1 MAKLPNARQSN
12 SAKSGASRSPEGL
25 LDVFVTGGVTFGP
38 LVTPSTDSNAV
49 GVAVAPSIDWDGFTV
64 EVALDVAEAVVV
76 GLALGLG
83 LGLFDGLE
91 LALGLGLGVAS
102 TTRISDVQGL
112 LAPLLLASPL

>member
-1 MAKLPNARQSN
+1 MAKLPNARQSS

-38 LVTPSTDSNAV
+38 LVTPSTDWNAV

-64 EVALDVAEAVVV
+64 EVALGVAEAVVV
-76 GLALGLG
+76 GLALGL
-83 LGLFDGLE
+83 FDGLE
-91 LALGLGLGVAS
+91 LALGLGLGLGLGVAS